1 MYTFSNFELTDVRGF
16 KKFAEVFNDTFTL
29 SQFRRINDTTISWNT
44 STYGFNAFG
53 VVSPNVL
60 ITLDFDGN
68 DGKYFVME
76 VKFGNSKQYCD
87 KFNSPIAALNYLN
100 ACVNILQARKKKIDS
115 IWKEYGF

>member
-53 VVSPNVL
+53 VVPPN
-60 ITLDFDGN
+60 IFIILDFDGN
-68 DGKYFVME
+68 DEKYFAME
-76 VKFGNSKQYCD
+76 VKFGDNKSYCG
-87 KFNSPIAALNYLN
+87 KFNSPISALNYLN
-100 ACVNILQARKKKIDS
+100 ACVNIIKARKKKVDS
-115 IWKEYGF
+115 IWEEYGF